1 MITGIRTLQANSLI
15 NHESQVN
22 MIHEM
27 NLDDIGDFLE
37 CAEIHQTIDLGHT
50 VIQGVIGVRLEFP

>member
-1 MITGIRTLQANSLI
+1 
-15 NHESQVN
+15 

-50 VIQGVIGVRLEFP
+50 VIHVGDIGTPDSPCRFVMMNDHNGKTILSM